1 MAISNLLGERNI
13 KVRRIPE
20 MLIAETLE
28 GKPIYYKGYKQVL
41 SRKLKQNDIMGISDV
56 QGFFTNL
63 IKDHLTPLL
72 KKDYKV
78 LAGELGLHLQHQDN
92 VSVDI
97 AVVSRDLYQPSRFK
111 GKYLDYPPQIVVE
124 IDINIDPTESFG
136 NNTEYVNIKTQA
148 LLNFGVQQVIW
159 VFTRSR
165 KIMVAENNN
174 AWLTMNWHDTVTVL
188 GHTFS
193 IEQLI
198 EEDGFDPLS
207 LFINQ

>member
-1 MAISNLLGERNI
+1 MTVSNLFGEKII
-13 KVRRIPE
+13 KVRHIPE
-20 MLIAETLE
+20 MLIAETLQ
-28 GKPIYYKGYKQVL
+28 GKPIYYKDYKKVL

-124 IDINIDPTESFG
+124 IDINIDPIESFG

-165 KIMVAENNN
+165 KIMVAENNS
-174 AWLTMNWHDTVTVL
+174 AWLTMNWKDTVTVL

-198 EEDGFDPLS
+198 EEDGFDPMT